1 MKPEKKKKER
11 KKDKGYDFIFSIGAS
26 CHCASALRDN
36 YLRLQSC
43 PFDWL
48 VEAPIEERADLIVN
62 NFCNFFE
69 KEDFQKVGE
78 SNKYN
83 PCDIYKNIKTGITH
97 QHDFKHGVDFEIA
110 FKEAKEKYDRRIKKF
125 YKKISKSKR
134 VLAVYLIQPN
144 SEIYDTDETLIRV
157 QKKLQTKFP
166 KQQIDLLFIQNNL
179 EQEFREETY
188 LNENIIKIT
197 ANYTPI
203 ENIYNSPCWRYIPN
217 PMVIKGIFSDFYLNK
232 NKYFEIRKL
241 KKGFGIYLLQ
251 RIFKIFRLKLYLF
264 GLRFD
269 FCIGKIR
276 D

>member
-1 MKPEKKKKER
+1 MR
-11 KKDKGYDFIFSIGAS
+11 
-26 CHCASALRDN
+26 RN
-36 YLRLQSC
+36 NLQIKSY

-48 VEAPIEERADLIVN
+48 ANATLEERADLIIS

-78 SNKYN
+78 STEYN
-83 PCDIYKNIKTGITH
+83 PCDTYKNTKTKIYH
-97 QHDFKHGVDFEIA
+97 LHDFKHDIDFDIS
-110 FKEAKEKYDRRIKKF
+110 FKEAKEKYDRKIKKF

-203 ENIYNSPCWRYIPN
+203 ENIYKSPCWRYIPN
-217 PMVIKGIFSDFYLNK
+217 PMVIKDIFSDFYLNK

-264 GLRFD
+264 GLRLD
-269 FCIGKIR
+269 FCLGKIR